1 MPTHCASSIDVLG
14 SCQLGQQKRH
24 AATLPCIILSLL
36 NFIVPVLVA
45 LVGWRFQ
52 NDTVSVFQA
61 HPTTIKVTVASQL
74 AFVVTCGIELGSQTN
89 HSSSWAALLRAI
101 IMFSALLLVASLA
114 SLVFPDALPSL
125 RRSCQRLGKRIIDKL
140 RSLFARIR
148 QYHLKRNSPVL
159 PLTKL
164 DAGYPVPM
172 GTSPQY

>member
-1 MPTHCASSIDVLG
+1 MFTLNATELSAFLVLL
-14 SCQLGQQKRH
+14 SFMVTVLLQLIN
-24 AATLPCIILSLL
+24 L
-36 NFIVPVLVA
+36 
-45 LVGWRFQ
+45 RFQ
-52 NDTVSVFQA
+52 KEADSVFQA
-61 HPTTIKVTVASQL
+61 LPKTTKVTFAILIVL
-74 AFVVTCGIELGSQTN
+74 GWICGFAIWVDDELYPA
-89 HSSSWAALLRAI
+89 WAARITIAMVFFACL
-101 IMFSALLLVASLA
+101 FVASLA

-125 RRSCQRLGKRIIDKL
+125 SRSCQRLGKRIIDKL

>member
-1 MPTHCASSIDVLG
+1 MSTLNATELSAFLVLLSFLVTVLLQLINLRFQALPKTTKVTFAILIVLG
-14 SCQLGQQKRH
+14 W
-24 AATLPCIILSLL
+24 I
-36 NFIVPVLVA
+36 
-45 LVGWRFQ
+45 
-52 NDTVSVFQA
+52 
-61 HPTTIKVTVASQL
+61 
-74 AFVVTCGIELGSQTN
+74 CGFAIWVDDELYPA
-89 HSSSWAALLRAI
+89 WAARITIAMVFFASL
-101 IMFSALLLVASLA
+101 FVASLA

-172 GTSPQY
+172 GTGPQY